1 MARNASRDHTRSS
14 FYPPL
19 NCNGMHEIGKE
30 KKNKSKNLIDKVCP
44 DMPEQKIKTSPDK
57 ADKEESKKIKVEKL
71 ESVY

>member
-1 MARNASRDHTRSS
+1 
-14 FYPPL
+14 
-19 NCNGMHEIGKE
+19 MHEIGKE

>member
-1 MARNASRDHTRSS
+1 MLQEITHEVAFTR
-14 FYPPL
+14 L
-19 NCNGMHEIGKE
+19 WTVTECMRLEKE